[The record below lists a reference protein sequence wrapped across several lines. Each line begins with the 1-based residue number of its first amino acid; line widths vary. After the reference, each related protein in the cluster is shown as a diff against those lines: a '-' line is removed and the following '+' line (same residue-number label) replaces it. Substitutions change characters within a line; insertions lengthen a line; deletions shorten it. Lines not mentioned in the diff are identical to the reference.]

1 MQKPRD
7 GEGSDTSEENK
18 GGQRLG
24 ARRGKRRKERGKR
37 RERGKRHLLKREVG
51 AACSGASWGRSAL
64 GLWLL
69 LLRRPVLIADGDV
82 GDAALG

>member
-1 MQKPRD
+1 MEKGLTPLRKTKEVRD
-7 GEGSDTSEENK
+7 LEHGE
-18 GGQRLG
+18 
-24 ARRGKRRKERGKR
+24 ERGKR
-37 RERGKRHLLKREVG
+37 RLLKREVG
-51 AACSGASWGRSAL
+51 AARGGASWGRSAL